1 MKIDLHG
8 QIVLVTGASSG
19 IGESVAQC
27 LAEYGAT
34 IAVHCNKN
42 VRHAEKVAHALGHN
56 AAVFQADLSESSKC
70 TALFRSVVRK
80 YKRVHALVNN
90 AGIYE
95 SSPLSRDDGQ
105 WIKDWQRTIETNLT
119 STGILCREAVLH
131 FKRTGGG
138 RIVNI
143 ASRAAF
149 RGDDKDHWAY
159 AASKAG
165 MVALNRTIAR
175 AYGKE
180 NIYSFV
186 VAPGYVWTPMTE
198 DYFRKNEKKF
208 VATEIAM
215 NRVAMPHDVAPTVV
229 FLLSG
234 LMDHSTGNSVDI
246 NSGSYVR

>member
-1 MKIDLHG
+1 MKINLHG
-8 QIVLVTGASSG
+8 QTILVTGASGG
-19 IGESVAQC
+19 IGESVARC
-27 LAEYGAT
+27 LAEYGAA

-42 VRHAEKVAHALGHN
+42 VQYAKKLARALGHS
-56 AAVFQADLSESSKC
+56 AAVFPADLSEPTEC
-70 TALFRSVVRK
+70 AALFRSVAGK

-95 SSPLSRDDGQ
+95 SSPLFRGRSR
-105 WIKDWQRTIETNLT
+105 WIRDWRRTLEANLT

-131 FKRTGGG
+131 FRKAGGG
-138 RIVNI
+138 RIVSI

-165 MVALNRTIAR
+165 MVALSRTIAR

-198 DYFRKNEKKF
+198 KYFRKNEKKF
-208 VATEIAM
+208 IATEIAM
-215 NRVAMPHDVAPTVV
+215 NRVALPHDVAPTVV

-234 LMDHSTGNSVDI
+234 LMDHATGSTVDI